1 MRLLHASVLAAVLWA
16 LGSGSV
22 FAKDAPLAHG
32 ARSFA
37 GVQAFV
43 LAGVHRDI
51 AGDQYG
57 IAGGALLQFNL
68 TGKRLGIHAEGIPVI
83 GSPQQRTSA
92 YYGAATPALGI
103 FNGTVRVAIDRRSRF
118 WIGLGTTIINQ
129 RTPLPNISQVAY
141 SRLAGGR
148 YELFARIP
156 TRGAHFIEGS
166 VGVAPQLR
174 GADHFL
180 YSDGSAPVNKD
191 ELAAEEDLS
200 LAFGV
205 KRSSSELLFGV
216 RTINF
221 SAKFTRTGEAADRN
235 NGAGLTIEYR
245 RFIGE

>member
-1 MRLLHASVLAAVLWA
+1 MRTVYASVLIALLWPLCLGGA
-16 LGSGSV
+16 L
-22 FAKDAPLAHG
+22 ANDAPHAHR

-37 GVQAFV
+37 GVQALVFT
-43 LAGVHRDI
+43 GVHRDI
-51 AGDQYG
+51 AGDQFG
-57 IAGGALLQFNL
+57 IAGGALLQFSI
-68 TGKRLGIHAEGIPVI
+68 TGKRFGFHAEGIPVL
-83 GSPQQRTSA
+83 GSPQQRSSA

-103 FNGTVRVAIDRRSRF
+103 FNGTLRVAIDHRSRF

-156 TRGAHFIEGS
+156 IHGSHFIESSIGI
-166 VGVAPQLR
+166 APRLR

-180 YSDGSAPVNKD
+180 YSDGSAPINKD

-200 LAFGV
+200 LALGIE
-205 KRSSSELLFGV
+205 RPNSEVLFGI

-221 SAKFTRTGEAADRN
+221 SAQFPRTAEAADRN
-235 NGAGLTIEYR
+235 NGAGFTIEYR
-245 RFIGE
+245 HFIGE